1 MSGQLHPGFTSRP
14 RAYKELIALWKS
26 PGVKGGEF
34 STCFT
39 ELQRKFIKP
48 RPTKLKSLIRLVK
61 HWYKQV
67 SQTLLWPTWLL
78 FYQQARIP
86 ALPTVLNTHILLCSG
101 LGLCREAVACLAM
114 GLLTASRYLCIWVR
128 PIEPPNIRA
137 MCGLF

>member
-1 MSGQLHPGFTSRP
+1 MSGHLHPGFTSRP
-14 RAYKELIALWKS
+14 KAYKELIAS
-26 PGVKGGEF
+26 SGIKGGEF

-39 ELQRKFIKP
+39 ELQRDFIKP
-48 RPTKLKSLIRLVK
+48 RPPKLKSLIRLVK

-67 SQTLLWPTWLL
+67 SQTLLWPMWLL
-78 FYQQARIP
+78 FYLQARIP
-86 ALPTVLNTHILLCSG
+86 ALPTVLNLQIFPCLG

-114 GLLTASRYLCIWVR
+114 GLPIAFCYLCIWVR